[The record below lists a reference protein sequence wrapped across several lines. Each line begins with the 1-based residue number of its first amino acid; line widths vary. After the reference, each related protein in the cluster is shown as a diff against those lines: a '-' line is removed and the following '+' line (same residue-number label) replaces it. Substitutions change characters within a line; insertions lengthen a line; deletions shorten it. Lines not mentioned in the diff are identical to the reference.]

1 MTLPSPISNR
11 APSKTT
17 GAAASR
23 DWDSRPAAAA
33 SIMQTP
39 QISSL
44 IRRIA
49 FLLDPGRMCTGGRRG
64 PPQRIVLCVSDS
76 SATPGGLPVAA
87 FEGFQ
92 PDFVVVEH
100 SPHHP
105 GLLDVR
111 ALVIVGLVADRH
123 DFVERQPNLGS
134 ELLGDQ
140 IEVPPRRFAFCG
152 DSPLEFHEPCVH
164 LVEPRINLVEPYVNL
179 LEPRINLLEPCV
191 NLLEPRVNLLEP
203 CVDPLELSV
212 DLRKLRGNFGEL
224 FLHMGELLA
233 HMGELLVH
241 LLLELAD
248 AHRRKIL
255 ASSSTTRP
263 AFFARNRE
271 DGSTPPNIAVDR

>member
-1 MTLPSPISNR
+1 MCTWALIIAGITVLPRRSTRDAADGVVIFPEGPTAVMRPFWTTKAPDSMTLPSPISNR

-123 DFVERQPNLGS
+123 TCRAS
-134 ELLGDQ
+134 
-140 IEVPPRRFAFCG
+140 A
-152 DSPLEFHEPCVH
+152 
-164 LVEPRINLVEPYVNL
+164 EPRL
-179 LEPRINLLEPCV
+179 
-191 NLLEPRVNLLEP
+191 
-203 CVDPLELSV
+203 
-212 DLRKLRGNFGEL
+212 
-224 FLHMGELLA
+224 
-233 HMGELLVH
+233 
-241 LLLELAD
+241 
-248 AHRRKIL
+248 
-255 ASSSTTRP
+255 
-263 AFFARNRE
+263 
-271 DGSTPPNIAVDR
+271 